1 MVIDFNSF
9 YDLPREINR
18 FFDEAML
25 PLKFSQRR
33 ISYPLVNVCEDDQNY
48 YVDINVP
55 GVEKDAIDLTL
66 TDKSLVIK
74 GERAVEE
81 GKYFRQE
88 RLAGVFQR
96 IVAIPDPVDREKVSA
111 KYKNGVLEVVLPKSE
126 SIQPKKISIES

>member
-9 YDLPREINR
+9 YDLPRELNR
-18 FFDEAML
+18 IFDEAML

-33 ISYPLVNVCEDDQNY
+33 ISYPLVNLCEDDANY

-55 GVEKDAIDLTL
+55 GVEKDSIDLTL

-74 GERAVEE
+74 GERKVEE

-88 RLAGVFQR
+88 RLAGNFQR
-96 IVAIPDPVDREKVSA
+96 IIAIPDPVDRDKIEA

-126 SIQPKKISIES
+126 SVKPMKISIES